1 MLCYVNFSSTA
12 SLMLEDNVIAN
23 YIGQDQTNCNI
34 YTREIKEFEAYS
46 RKEIDVKN
54 DILLREEI
62 KLAVE
67 KN

>member
-1 MLCYVNFSSTA
+1 
-12 SLMLEDNVIAN
+12 MLEDNVIAN